1 MIVTSIYAS
10 ILSLLF
16 IFLTI
21 RIIKIRQTNKI
32 SIGDGNNLI
41 LQKAIRA
48 QSNFCETVPLTLILF
63 FLAENNGAWF
73 VLLNLLGILFAIG
86 RASHAYGISQIN
98 ENFRFQ
104 IFGMVITFTAITGLS
119 LTNLILIFIKL

>member
-1 MIVTSIYAS
+1 LPSIWKGVFVEKMGT
-10 ILSLLF
+10 LHQFKKGEGVL
-16 IFLTI
+16 
-21 RIIKIRQTNKI
+21 
-32 SIGDGNNLI
+32 NLGY
-41 LQKAIRA
+41 LA
-48 QSNFCETVPLTLILF
+48 LILF

-104 IFGMVITFTAITGLS
+104 IFGMVITFTAITGLY

>member
-21 RIIKIRQTNKI
+21 RIIKIRRTNKI

-86 RASHAYGISQIN
+86 IASHAYGISQIN